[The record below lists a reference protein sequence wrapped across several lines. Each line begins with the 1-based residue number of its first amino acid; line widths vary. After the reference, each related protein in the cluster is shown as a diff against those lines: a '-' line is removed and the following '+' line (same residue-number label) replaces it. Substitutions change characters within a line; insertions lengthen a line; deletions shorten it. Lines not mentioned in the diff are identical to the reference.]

1 MKVNSNKAQSMQD
14 VLKKLEDGVQ
24 AVFTSENYISFLKM
38 MAQFH
43 NYSYNNVILILTQ
56 CPTATRCASFQ
67 TWKKLGHPVKRGE
80 KGIKVLVPIPYTY
93 EKKQKTVDEDGNA
106 IMETVDAK
114 GLTFRIGHVFDAQQ
128 VDGQLPSPCHEL
140 TDDSEELQ
148 AVVNRIIN
156 ENDDISY
163 DVTLQ
168 EGGANG
174 YYRVDTKQIC
184 LRTGMAA
191 SQQFKTLAHERKHSI
206 LHCEEAV
213 EKCKYTAS
221 EREVQAESV
230 AFVVCNAFGVDS
242 GTEYSFPYIAT
253 WQGKDMNVLRSSL
266 SVIEKT
272 ARELISWFASY
283 GLTLEAAV

>member
-14 VLKKLEDGVQ
+14 VLKQLEDGVQ

-128 VDGQLPSPCHEL
+128 VPLDRRQAEDVCSSRRAPLCQLCADGALVAETGSQQHASVPAQGVEHLHHVAHRYLGTLRPGHQATAGMAGGCGLLYMDGQPP
-140 TDDSEELQ
+140 
-148 AVVNRIIN
+148 I
-156 ENDDISY
+156 
-163 DVTLQ
+163 
-168 EGGANG
+168 
-174 YYRVDTKQIC
+174 
-184 LRTGMAA
+184 
-191 SQQFKTLAHERKHSI
+191 
-206 LHCEEAV
+206 
-213 EKCKYTAS
+213 
-221 EREVQAESV
+221 
-230 AFVVCNAFGVDS
+230 
-242 GTEYSFPYIAT
+242 
-253 WQGKDMNVLRSSL
+253 
-266 SVIEKT
+266 
-272 ARELISWFASY
+272 
-283 GLTLEAAV
+283 

>member
-14 VLKKLEDGVQ
+14 VLKQLEDGVQ

-148 AVVNRIIN
+148 KVVNRIIS
-156 ENDDISY
+156 ENDEISY

-184 LRTGMAA
+184 LRTGMVA
-191 SQQFKTLAHERKHSI
+191 SQEFKTLIHEKAHSM
-206 LHCEEAV
+206 LHNSDAEQKFTRSEA
-213 EKCKYTAS
+213 
-221 EREVQAESV
+221 EVQAESV

-272 ARELISWFASY
+272 ARELISWLASY

>member
-1 MKVNSNKAQSMQD
+1 MKVNSNKAQSMKD
-14 VLKKLEDGVQ
+14 VLQQLEDGVQ
-24 AVFTSENYISFLKM
+24 EVFTSENYISFLKM

-128 VDGQLPSPCHEL
+128 VDGQLPSLCNEL

-148 AVVNRIIN
+148 ATGLPYGVY
-156 ENDDISY
+156 S
-163 DVTLQ
+163 TLPL
-168 EGGANG
+168 G
-174 YYRVDTKQIC
+174 
-184 LRTGMAA
+184 
-191 SQQFKTLAHERKHSI
+191 
-206 LHCEEAV
+206 
-213 EKCKYTAS
+213 
-221 EREVQAESV
+221 
-230 AFVVCNAFGVDS
+230 
-242 GTEYSFPYIAT
+242 
-253 WQGKDMNVLRSSL
+253 
-266 SVIEKT
+266 
-272 ARELISWFASY
+272 
-283 GLTLEAAV
+283 

>member
-14 VLKKLEDGVQ
+14 VLKQLEDGVQ

-148 AVVNRIIN
+148 DAVNRIISENN
-156 ENDDISY
+156 EISY

-191 SQQFKTLAHERKHSI
+191 SQEFKTLIHEKAHSL
-206 LHCEEAV
+206 LHNSDAEQKFTRSEA
-213 EKCKYTAS
+213 
-221 EREVQAESV
+221 EVQAESV

-272 ARELISWFASY
+272 ARELISWLASY

>member
-14 VLKKLEDGVQ
+14 VLKQLEDGVQ

-148 AVVNRIIN
+148 DAVNRIIS
-156 ENDDISY
+156 ENDEISY

-191 SQQFKTLAHERKHSI
+191 SQEFKTLIHEKAHSL
-206 LHCEEAV
+206 LHNSDAEQKFTRSEA
-213 EKCKYTAS
+213 
-221 EREVQAESV
+221 EVQAESV

-272 ARELISWFASY
+272 ARELISWLASY

>member
-14 VLKKLEDGVQ
+14 VLKQLEDGVQ

-93 EKKQKTVDEDGNA
+93 QKEQKTVDDEGNTL
-106 IMETVDAK
+106 METVDAK
-114 GLTFRIGHVFDAQQ
+114 GLTFKVGYVFDVQQ
-128 VDGQLPSPCHEL
+128 VDGKLPSFCHEL
-140 TDDSEELQ
+140 TDDSDELKK
-148 AVVNRIIN
+148 AVARIIE

-163 DVTLQ
+163 DDSLQ

-174 YYRVDTKQIC
+174 YYRVDTKEIRIRPHMAAMQS
-184 LRTGMAA
+184 LKTLLHEKSHSMLHNTEAA
-191 SQQFKTLAHERKHSI
+191 SQFTK
-206 LHCEEAV
+206 EEA
-213 EKCKYTAS
+213 
-221 EREVQAESV
+221 EVQAESC
-230 AFVVCNAFGVDS
+230 AYVVCQAFGLDS
-242 GTEYSFPYIAT
+242 SDFSFPYIAG
-253 WQGKDMNVLRSSL
+253 WQGKDMNTLRASL

-272 ARELISWFASY
+272 AKELMGWLCQHTD
-283 GLTLEAAV
+283 LTLEAAV

>member
-14 VLKKLEDGVQ
+14 VLKQLEDGVQ

-148 AVVNRIIN
+148 EVVNRIIS
-156 ENDDISY
+156 ENDEISY

-191 SQQFKTLAHERKHSI
+191 SQEFKTLIHEKAHSL
-206 LHCEEAV
+206 LHNSDAEQKFTRSEA
-213 EKCKYTAS
+213 
-221 EREVQAESV
+221 EVQAESV

-272 ARELISWFASY
+272 ARELISWLASY

>member
-14 VLKKLEDGVQ
+14 VLKQLEDGVQ

-148 AVVNRIIN
+148 AAVNRIIS
-156 ENDDISY
+156 ENDEISY

-191 SQQFKTLAHERKHSI
+191 SQEFKTLIHEKAHSL
-206 LHCEEAV
+206 LHNSDAEQKFTRSEA
-213 EKCKYTAS
+213 
-221 EREVQAESV
+221 EVQAESV

-272 ARELISWFASY
+272 ARELISWLASY

>member
-14 VLKKLEDGVQ
+14 VLKQLEDGVQ

-148 AVVNRIIN
+148 KVVNRIIS
-156 ENDDISY
+156 ENDETSY

-184 LRTGMAA
+184 LRTGMVA
-191 SQQFKTLAHERKHSI
+191 SQEFKTLIHEKAHSM
-206 LHCEEAV
+206 LHNSDAEQKFTRSEA
-213 EKCKYTAS
+213 
-221 EREVQAESV
+221 EVQAESV

-272 ARELISWFASY
+272 ARELISWLASY